1 MYPSLDRR
9 FQDVKRARNSENKKM
24 NVKSPRNLALVCLVF
39 LLVPYQRSSSQS
51 DWPDWRGPNRDGTS
65 ADKDLPTHWSPSG
78 KNLAWKA
85 PYGGRSGPI
94 VLGDRLFLQNGV
106 GKAETL
112 RERIMCFNAD
122 NGKVVWEYPFN
133 VYMSDVPPHRI
144 GWASPVADPSTGNI
158 YAFGVG
164 GTLIG
169 LSNDGKLLWERSLAE
184 DFGIVTTHGGRT
196 VSPVIEGDLVI
207 VSGITTSW
215 GAQARA
221 SHRFMAFDKKT
232 GETVWVS
239 SPGGRP
245 FDTTYS
251 TPIVREINGTRLLI
265 AGTGDGAV
273 HAIKP
278 QTGEPVWKYE
288 MSKRGINTSVVL
300 EGTTAFVSH
309 SEENLDSSEMGVL
322 TAVDAAAKGAIGKG
336 QIKWSIKGFQGGYS
350 SPVIEGARIYQIDNG
365 SNLFAFDTSSGKE
378 LWKLNLGT
386 IQKSSPVLGDG
397 KLYVGTESGKFFI
410 LKPGSDR
417 CEILDQDVLGNE
429 LIPEAVIA
437 SVAISRGRVYLIS
450 TDNLYC
456 IGSKTKALPP
466 RTEASSS
473 PPTNATPAWLQVV
486 PTELALRPGDKVH
499 FHSRLFDAQG
509 HFLREEP
516 ATWSL
521 DQLRGDL
528 QSSGDFTVSSDRK
541 PQAGQ
546 VKATV
551 GTLSST
557 ARVRVI
563 PPLPWSENF
572 ESLPG
577 DAVPAQWINATGK
590 FAVRAVDGNKVLVKL
605 ADNAF
610 TKRARVYMGLP
621 NWSNYTVECDAKATE
636 KRRQMGDAGVV
647 AQRYSLTLFG
657 NSQKLELESW
667 QPETA
672 RTVRTSFTWKA
683 DTWYRLKLEVE
694 NLPDGKVRARGKAW
708 PASDPEPSSWTLEKI
723 DPTGNR
729 QGSPGIYADASFEVF
744 FDNLK
749 VTPNS

>member
-1 MYPSLDRR
+1 MSAL
-9 FQDVKRARNSENKKM
+9 FSK
-24 NVKSPRNLALVCLVF
+24 NLALVCLVF

-51 DWPDWRGPNRDGTS
+51 DWTDWRGPNRDAVS
-65 ADKDLPTHWSPSG
+65 AEKDLPTHWSPSG
-78 KNLAWKA
+78 ENLAWKA
-85 PYGGRSGPI
+85 AYGARSGPI
-94 VLGDRLFLQNGV
+94 VLGDRLFLQNSV
-106 GKAETL
+106 GKADSL

-122 NGKVVWEYPFN
+122 NGKVIWEHPFN
-133 VYMSDVPPHRI
+133 VYMSDVPPHRV
-144 GWASPVADPSTGNI
+144 GWASPVADASTGNV

-164 GTLIG
+164 GSLIG
-169 LSNDGKLLWERSLAE
+169 LSYDGKLLWERSLAE

-196 VSPVIEGDLVI
+196 VSPAIEGDLLI
-207 VSGITTSW
+207 VSGITTGW

-221 SHRFMAFDKKT
+221 SHRFMAFDKRT

-278 QTGEPVWKYE
+278 QTGEPVWKYDF
-288 MSKRGINTSVVL
+288 SKRGINTSVVL
-300 EGTTAFVSH
+300 KDTTAFVSH

-322 TAVDAAAKGAIGKG
+322 AAIDATAKGPIGKDH
-336 QIKWSIKGFQGGYS
+336 IKWSLKGFQGGYS
-350 SPVIEGARIYQIDNG
+350 SPVVDGDRIYQVDNG
-365 SNLFAFDTSSGKE
+365 SNLFAFDTASGKE

-397 KLYVGTESGKFFI
+397 KLYVGTESGKFYI
-410 LKPGSDR
+410 LKPGPDR
-417 CEILDQDVLGNE
+417 CEILDQDILGSE
-429 LIPEAVIA
+429 AAPEAVIA
-437 SVAISRGRVYLIS
+437 SVAISRGRIYLVS

-456 IGSKTKALPP
+456 IGKKTKPLPP
-466 RTEASSS
+466 RTEDQKPPPSS
-473 PPTNATPAWLQVV
+473 ATPAWLQVV
-486 PTELALRPGDKVH
+486 PTELALKPGDKVH
-499 FHSRLFDAQG
+499 FRSRLFDAQG

-516 ATWSL
+516 PAWSL
-521 DQLRGDL
+521 DQLRGDI
-528 QSSGDFTVSSDRK
+528 QPNGDFTAASDGK

-546 VKATV
+546 IKATV
-551 GTLSST
+551 GALSGA
-557 ARVRVI
+557 ARVRVV

-590 FAVRAVDGNKVLVKL
+590 FAIRAIEGNKVLVKL

-610 TKRARVYMGLP
+610 TKRARAYMGLAD
-621 NWSNYTVECDAKATE
+621 WSNYTVECEAKATE

-647 AQRYSLTLFG
+647 AQRYALILFG

-672 RTVRTSFTWKA
+672 RTVRTPFAWKA
-683 DTWYRLKLEVE
+683 DTWYRIKLQVE

-708 PASDPEPSSWTLEKI
+708 AVSDPEPSSWTLEKI

-729 QGSPGIYADASFEVF
+729 QGSPGIYADAPFEVF

-749 VTPNS
+749 VTSNP

>member
-1 MYPSLDRR
+1 MNALYP
-9 FQDVKRARNSENKKM
+9 K
-24 NVKSPRNLALVCLVF
+24 NLALFCLVF
-39 LLVPYQRSSSQS
+39 LLVPSQPTSSQS
-51 DWPDWRGPNRDGTS
+51 DWTDWRGPNRDGVS
-65 ADKDLPTHWSPSG
+65 AEKDLPTHWSPAG
-78 KNLAWKA
+78 ENLLWKA

-94 VLGDRLFLQNGV
+94 VLGDRVFLQNSV

-122 NGKVVWEYPFN
+122 NGKVIWEYPFN
-133 VYMSDVPPHRI
+133 VYMSDVPPHRV
-144 GWASPVADPSTGNI
+144 GWAAPVADPTTGNI

-164 GTLIG
+164 GTLIA

-196 VSPVIEGDLVI
+196 VSPVVEGDLLI
-207 VSGITTSW
+207 VSGITTGW

-251 TPIVREINGTRLLI
+251 TSIVREINGVRLLI

-288 MSKRGINTSVVL
+288 FSKRGINTSVVL
-300 EGTTAFVSH
+300 TETTAFVSH

-322 TAVDAAAKGAIGKG
+322 AAIDAAAKGPINKDHV
-336 QIKWSIKGFQGGYS
+336 KWSIKGFQGGYS
-350 SPVIEGARIYQIDNG
+350 SPVIDGDRIYQVDNG
-365 SNLFAFDTSSGKE
+365 SNLFAFDTVSGKE

-397 KLYVGTESGKFFI
+397 KLYVGTESGKFYI
-410 LKPGSDR
+410 LKPGPDR
-417 CEILDQDVLGNE
+417 CEILDQDLLGTE
-429 LIPEAVIA
+429 AAPEAVIA
-437 SVAISRGRVYLIS
+437 SAAVSRGRIYVVS
-450 TDNLYC
+450 TDNIYC
-456 IGSKTKALPP
+456 FGKKTKPLPA
-466 RTEASSS
+466 RAEIQNS
-473 PPTNATPAWLQVV
+473 PPANATPAWLQVV
-486 PTELALRPGDKVH
+486 PTELVLKPGDKVH
-499 FHSRLFDAQG
+499 FRSRLFDAQG
-509 HFLREEP
+509 RFLREEP
-516 ATWSL
+516 ASWSL
-521 DQLRGDL
+521 DQLSGNV
-528 QSSGDFTVSSDRK
+528 QPNGDFTASSDAK

-546 VKATV
+546 IKATV
-551 GTLSST
+551 GSLSGA

-563 PPLPWSENF
+563 VPLPWSESF

-577 DAVPAQWINATGK
+577 DAVPPQWVNATGK
-590 FAVRAVDGNKVLVKL
+590 FVVRAIDGNKVLVKL

-610 TKRARVYMGLP
+610 TKRARAYMGP
-621 NWSNYTVECDAKATE
+621 PDWSNYTIECDAKATE

-647 AQRYSLTLFG
+647 AQRYALILFG

-672 RTVRTSFTWKA
+672 RTVRIPFAWKA
-683 DTWYRLKLEVE
+683 DTWYRLKLQVE

-708 PASDPEPSSWTLEKI
+708 PVSDSEPSSWTLEKI
-723 DPTGNR
+723 DPIGNR
-729 QGSPGIYADASFEVF
+729 QGSPGIYADAPFEVF

-749 VTPNS
+749 VTANP

>member
-1 MYPSLDRR
+1 
-9 FQDVKRARNSENKKM
+9 M
-24 NVKSPRNLALVCLVF
+24 NALFSKNLVLACLVF
-39 LLVPYQRSSSQS
+39 MLVPYQQHSSQS
-51 DWPDWRGPNRDGTS
+51 DWTDWRGPNRDAVS
-65 ADKDLPTHWSPSG
+65 AEKDLPTHWSPSG
-78 KNLAWKA
+78 ENLAWKA
-85 PYGGRSGPI
+85 PFGGRSGPI
-94 VLGDRLFLQNGV
+94 VLGDRVFLQNSV

-112 RERIMCFNAD
+112 RERIMCLNAD
-122 NGKVVWEYPFN
+122 TGKVLWEYPFN
-133 VYMSDVPPHRI
+133 VYMSDVPPHRV
-144 GWASPVADPSTGNI
+144 GWASPVADPSTGNV

-164 GTLIG
+164 GSLLALT
-169 LSNDGKLLWERSLAE
+169 NDGKLLWERSLAE

-196 VSPVIEGDLVI
+196 VSPIIEGDLLI
-207 VSGITTSW
+207 VSGITTGW
-215 GAQARA
+215 GALARA

-239 SPGGRP
+239 TPGGRP

-278 QTGEPVWKYE
+278 QTGEPVWKYDFC
-288 MSKRGINTSVVL
+288 KRGINTSVVL
-300 EGTTAFVSH
+300 KDTIAFVSH

-322 TAVDAAAKGAIGKG
+322 AAIDATSKGAVGKD
-336 QIKWSIKGFQGGYS
+336 QVKWSLKGFQGGYS
-350 SPVIEGARIYQIDNG
+350 SPVVDGDRIYQIDNG
-365 SNLFAFDTSSGKE
+365 SNLFAFDTASGKE

-397 KLYVGTESGKFFI
+397 KLYVGTESGKFYI
-410 LKPGSDR
+410 LKPGKDR
-417 CEILDQDVLGNE
+417 CEILDQDLLGSE
-429 LIPEAVIA
+429 TTPEAVIA
-437 SVAISRGRVYLIS
+437 SVAISRGRVYLVS
-450 TDNLYC
+450 SDNIYC
-456 IGSKTKALPP
+456 IGKRTKPLPP
-466 RTEASSS
+466 RTEAPS
-473 PPTNATPAWLQVV
+473 PAPSAATPTWLQVV
-486 PTELALRPGDKVH
+486 PTELALKPGDKVH
-499 FHSRLFDAQG
+499 FRSRLFDAQG

-516 ATWSL
+516 AAWSL
-521 DQLRGDL
+521 DQLRGDIQL
-528 QSSGDFTVSSDRK
+528 SGEFTAASDGK

-546 VKATV
+546 VKGTV
-551 GTLSST
+551 GSLSGT

-577 DAVPAQWINATGK
+577 DAIPPQWINATGK

-605 ADNAF
+605 SDNAF
-610 TKRARVYMGLP
+610 TKRARAYMGL
-621 NWSNYTVECDAKATE
+621 NDWFNYTVECEAKATE

-647 AQRYSLTLFG
+647 AQRYALILFG

-672 RTVRTSFTWKA
+672 RTVRTPFAWKA
-683 DTWYRLKLEVE
+683 DTWYRLKLQVE

-708 PASDPEPSSWTLEKI
+708 AVSDAEPTEWTLEKI

-729 QGSPGIYADASFEVF
+729 QGSPGIYADAPFEVF

-749 VTPNS
+749 VTTNP

>member
-1 MYPSLDRR
+1 MSAL
-9 FQDVKRARNSENKKM
+9 FSK
-24 NVKSPRNLALVCLVF
+24 NLALVCLVF

-51 DWPDWRGPNRDGTS
+51 DWTDWRGPNRDAVS
-65 ADKDLPTHWSPSG
+65 AEKDLPTHWSPSG
-78 KNLAWKA
+78 ENLAWKA
-85 PYGGRSGPI
+85 AYGARSGPI
-94 VLGDRLFLQNGV
+94 VLGDRLFLQNSV
-106 GKAETL
+106 GKADSL

-122 NGKVVWEYPFN
+122 NGKVIWEHPFN
-133 VYMSDVPPHRI
+133 VYMSDVPPHRV
-144 GWASPVADPSTGNI
+144 GWASPVADASTGNV

-164 GTLIG
+164 GSLIG
-169 LSNDGKLLWERSLAE
+169 LSYDGKLLWERSLAE

-196 VSPVIEGDLVI
+196 VSPAIEGDLLI
-207 VSGITTSW
+207 VSGITTGW

-278 QTGEPVWKYE
+278 QTGEPVWKYDF
-288 MSKRGINTSVVL
+288 SKRGINTSVVL
-300 EGTTAFVSH
+300 KDTTAFVSH

-322 TAVDAAAKGAIGKG
+322 AAIDATAKGPIGKDH
-336 QIKWSIKGFQGGYS
+336 IKWSLKGFQGGYS
-350 SPVIEGARIYQIDNG
+350 SPVVDGDRIYQVDNG
-365 SNLFAFDTSSGKE
+365 SNLFAFDTASGKE

-397 KLYVGTESGKFFI
+397 KLYVGTESGKFYI
-410 LKPGSDR
+410 LKPGPDR
-417 CEILDQDVLGNE
+417 CEILDQDILGSE
-429 LIPEAVIA
+429 AAPEAVIA
-437 SVAISRGRVYLIS
+437 SVAISRGRIYLVS

-456 IGSKTKALPP
+456 IGKKTKPLPP
-466 RTEASSS
+466 RTEDQKPPPSS
-473 PPTNATPAWLQVV
+473 ATPAWLQVV
-486 PTELALRPGDKVH
+486 PTELALKPGDKVH
-499 FHSRLFDAQG
+499 FRSRLFDAQG

-516 ATWSL
+516 PAWSL
-521 DQLRGDL
+521 DQLRGDI
-528 QSSGDFTVSSDRK
+528 QPNGDFTAASDGK

-546 VKATV
+546 IKATV
-551 GTLSST
+551 GALSGA
-557 ARVRVI
+557 ARVRVV

-590 FAVRAVDGNKVLVKL
+590 FAIRAIEGNKVLVKL

-610 TKRARVYMGLP
+610 TKRARAYMGLAD
-621 NWSNYTVECDAKATE
+621 WSNYTVECEAKATE

-647 AQRYSLTLFG
+647 AQRYALILFG

-672 RTVRTSFTWKA
+672 RTVRTPFAWKA
-683 DTWYRLKLEVE
+683 DTWYRIKLQVE

-708 PASDPEPSSWTLEKI
+708 AVSDPEPSSWTLEKI

-729 QGSPGIYADASFEVF
+729 QGSPGIYADAPFEVF

-749 VTPNS
+749 VTSNP

>member
-1 MYPSLDRR
+1 MSAL
-9 FQDVKRARNSENKKM
+9 FSK
-24 NVKSPRNLALVCLVF
+24 NLALVFLVF

-51 DWPDWRGPNRDGTS
+51 DWTDWRGPNRDGVS
-65 ADKDLPTHWSPSG
+65 AEKDLPTHWSPSG
-78 KNLAWKA
+78 ENLVWKA

-94 VLGDRLFLQNGV
+94 VLGDRLFLQNSV

-112 RERIMCFNAD
+112 RERIVCLNAD
-122 NGKVVWEYPFN
+122 NGKLIWEHLFN
-133 VYMSDVPPHRI
+133 VYMSDVPPHRV
-144 GWASPVADPSTGNI
+144 GWAAPVADPSTGNV

-196 VSPVIEGDLVI
+196 VSPIIEGDLLI
-207 VSGITTSW
+207 VSGITTGW

-232 GETVWVS
+232 GEAVWVS

-288 MSKRGINTSVVL
+288 FSKRGINTSVVL
-300 EGTTAFVSH
+300 RDTTAFVSH

-322 TAVDAAAKGAIGKG
+322 AAIDATTKGPVGKD
-336 QIKWSIKGFQGGYS
+336 QIKWSLKGFQGGYS
-350 SPVIEGARIYQIDNG
+350 SPVVDGDRVYQVDNG
-365 SNLFAFDTSSGKE
+365 SNLFAFDTASGKE

-397 KLYVGTESGKFFI
+397 KLYVGTESGKFYI
-410 LKPGSDR
+410 LKPGPDR
-417 CEILDQDVLGNE
+417 CEILDQDVLGSE
-429 LIPEAVIA
+429 ATPEAVIA
-437 SVAISRGRVYLIS
+437 SVAISRGRVYLVS

-456 IGSKTKALPP
+456 IGKKTKALPA
-466 RTEASSS
+466 RTETETSAPS
-473 PPTNATPAWLQVV
+473 NATPAWLQVV
-486 PTELALRPGDKVH
+486 PTELVLKPGDKVH
-499 FHSRLFDAQG
+499 FRSRLFDAQG

-516 ATWSL
+516 ASWSL
-521 DQLRGDL
+521 DQLRGDI
-528 QSSGDFTVSSDRK
+528 QPGGDFTAASDGK

-546 VKATV
+546 IKATV
-551 GTLSST
+551 GSLAGA

-563 PPLPWSENF
+563 PPLPWSESF
-572 ESLPG
+572 ESLQG
-577 DAVPAQWINATGK
+577 DLVPAQWINATGK

-610 TKRARVYMGLP
+610 TKRARVYMGLTG
-621 NWSNYTVECDAKATE
+621 WSNYTVECEAKATE

-647 AQRYSLTLFG
+647 AQRYALILFG

-667 QPETA
+667 QPETE
-672 RTVRTSFTWKA
+672 RTVRTPFAWKS
-683 DTWYRLKLEVE
+683 DTWYRLKLQVE

-708 PASDPEPSSWTLEKI
+708 AVSDPEPSGWTLEKI
-723 DPTGNR
+723 DPIGNH
-729 QGSPGIYADASFEVF
+729 QGSPGIYADAPFEVF
-744 FDNLK
+744 LDNLK
-749 VTPNS
+749 VTSNP